1 VIFSESSALG
11 IFSVNNFQIG
21 CGDEWTPN
29 FNINNELK
37 IGDGSIVEVDVDME
51 KKEIHYTV
59 NNILCPYYHHNVS
72 SSPLLF
78 GFRSS
83 NSTSIIEVISV
94 QYLIRSRIDPSAKCE
109 EINMLKN
116 ENGSVPSFIY

>member
-1 VIFSESSALG
+1 VIFSESSALQ
-11 IFSVNNFQIG
+11 ICSVNNFQI
-21 CGDEWTPN
+21 CSWDICSPN
-29 FNINNELK
+29 FNNNNELK
-37 IGDGSIVEVDVDME
+37 MGDGSVVEVDVDME

-59 NNILCPYYHHNVS
+59 NSILCPYYHHNVS

-78 GFRSS
+78 GFRAS
-83 NSTSIIEVISV
+83 NSSSIIEVISV
-94 QYLIRSRIDPSAKCE
+94 QKLIRSSIDPSAKCE